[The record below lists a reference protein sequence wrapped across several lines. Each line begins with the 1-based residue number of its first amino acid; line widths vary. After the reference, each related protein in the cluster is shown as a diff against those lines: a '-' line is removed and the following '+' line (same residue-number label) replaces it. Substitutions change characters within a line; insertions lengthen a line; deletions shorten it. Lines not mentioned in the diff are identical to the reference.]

1 VLSETGLPF
10 RCVKRWFDRSFPLGI
25 AVGEA
30 PALLARL
37 SRTADRTAAA
47 LDAVPGHVRLYKAEG
62 RWSMQ
67 EHAGH
72 LLDLEPLWS
81 HRLDDFER
89 GTPVL
94 HAADLQNRQTHEARH
109 NDRPAA
115 GLIEGF
121 RSARTAI
128 LRRLS
133 VMTPAEL
140 ARVSR
145 HPRLAQPMSVVDLC
159 YFVAEHDDHHLAAMK
174 ENADRFGSWPACA
187 LALID
192 AVDSAVPWLQTLD
205 DDSTAQ
211 RPGAAKWSPREIL
224 GHLIDSAA
232 NNHQRFVRGQWQPD
246 LVFAGY
252 DQDAWVEAQQY
263 QAAPWLE
270 LVTLWASYNR
280 HLARVMGATPISFRQ
295 TSHTNH
301 SFDGVPAGEPATLQ
315 HFMDDYVRHLEHHLI
330 QIRDHVTA

>member
-1 VLSETGLPF
+1 
-10 RCVKRWFDRSFPLGI
+10 VKRWFDRSFALGTP
-25 AVGEA
+25 VGEA

-37 SRTADRTAAA
+37 SRTADRIAAA
-47 LDAVPGHVRLYKAEG
+47 LDAVPVHVRLYKPEG
-62 RWSMQ
+62 RWSVQ

-81 HRLDDFER
+81 QRLDDFDR
-89 GTPVL
+89 GTAVL
-94 HAADLQNRQTHEARH
+94 RAADLQNRQTDEARH
-109 NDRPAA
+109 NDRASVD
-115 GLIEGF
+115 LIERF
-121 RSARTAI
+121 RTARTGI

-133 VMTPAEL
+133 VMTAAEL
-140 ARVSR
+140 VRVSR

-174 ENADRFGSWPACA
+174 EIGGRLGSWPACA

-192 AVDSAVPWLQTLD
+192 AVESARPWLQALD
-205 DDSTAQ
+205 EDCTAQ
-211 RPGAAKWSPREIL
+211 RPGAGKWSPREIL

-232 NNHQRFVRGQWQPD
+232 NNHQRFVRARWQPD

-252 DQDAWVEAQQY
+252 DQNAWVDAQQY
-263 QAAPWLE
+263 HDAPWLE

-280 HLARVMGATPISFRQ
+280 HLARVMAAAPASLRQ
-295 TSHTNH
+295 AAHTHH
-301 SFDGVPAGEPATLQ
+301 SFSAVPAGEPATLQ
-315 HFMDDYVRHLEHHLI
+315 HFMDDYVQHLEHHLR